1 MEIRGILRAN
11 CADDDVSRRGHVY
24 KAVWKSKG
32 VIMKGRLFGIATLLA
47 VVLLLGAV
55 SVAMAGPQ
63 ATMGQPEVTVNP
75 TAGYFGQVFDIT
87 CGEFYP
93 GDFVAQSFYYPNGT
107 LAVTFHLTSDVNG
120 NAACKDWV
128 ADASEPTGVYKVVV
142 SGLESG
148 EDETTFEI
156 LGAEFVP
163 EPGSILL
170 LGSGLMG
177 LAGYAG
183 LRYRGRRS

>member
-1 MEIRGILRAN
+1 
-11 CADDDVSRRGHVY
+11 
-24 KAVWKSKG
+24 
-32 VIMKGRLFGIATLLA
+32 MKGRLFGVGTLLA
-47 VVLLLGAV
+47 LVLLLGGV

-63 ATMGQPEVTVNP
+63 AITGQPEVTVNP

-87 CGEFYP
+87 CGKFYP

-128 ADASEPTGVYKVVV
+128 ADPSEPVGVYKVVV
-142 SGLESG
+142 SGLES
-148 EDETTFEI
+148 EEAEATFEI
-156 LGAEFVP
+156 LSTEFVP
-163 EPGSILL
+163 EPGSVIL

-183 LRYRGRRS
+183 LRYRGQRS

>member
-1 MEIRGILRAN
+1 
-11 CADDDVSRRGHVY
+11 
-24 KAVWKSKG
+24 
-32 VIMKGRLFGIATLLA
+32 MKGRLFGIATLLA
-47 VVLLLGAV
+47 LVLLLGAV

-63 ATMGQPEVTVNP
+63 ATLGQPEVTVNP
-75 TAGYFGQVFDIT
+75 TAGYFGQLFEIT

-93 GDFVAQSFYYPNGT
+93 GDLVTQSFYYPNGT
-107 LAVTFHLTSDVNG
+107 PAAAFSMTSDVNG
-120 NAACKDWV
+120 NANCVGWL

-142 SGLESG
+142 DGVESSEG
-148 EDETTFEI
+148 EATFEI

-163 EPGSILL
+163 EPSSILL

>member
-1 MEIRGILRAN
+1 
-11 CADDDVSRRGHVY
+11 
-24 KAVWKSKG
+24 
-32 VIMKGRLFGIATLLA
+32 MKGRLFGIATLLA
-47 VVLLLGAV
+47 LVLLFGGV
-55 SVAMAGPQ
+55 SVAIAGPQ
-63 ATMGQPEVTVNP
+63 AIMGQPEVTVDP

-93 GDFVAQSFYYPNGT
+93 GDSVTQSFYYPNGS
-107 LAVTFHLTSDVNG
+107 LAASFNMTSDVNG

-128 ADASEPTGVYKVVV
+128 ADPNDPTGVYKVVI
-142 SGLESG
+142 SGVESG
-148 EDETTFEI
+148 EDEATFEI

-163 EPGSILL
+163 EPGSVLL

-183 LRYRGRRS
+183 LRYRGWRS